1 MWSLRNLSIGVAQ
14 VLEEGGEVAIPAALV
29 KSIGTKFEQKI
40 PEIARLLVAT
50 YPRLQ
55 AERAFDRYMAESI
68 LHAPGFTIR
77 GGTSEVLYG
86 IVAKGLLHNE

>member
-1 MWSLRNLSIGVAQ
+1 MAK
-14 VLEEGGEVAIPAALV
+14 VLEEGGEVIIPAALV

-40 PEIARLLVAT
+40 PEIVRLLLDV
-50 YPRLQ
+50 YPDLYS
-55 AERAFDRYMAESI
+55 AEKIERYLAESI

-86 IVAKGLLHNE
+86 ILAKGVVGQ